1 MKKDTFYFP
10 HDYNAVTDVKILFM
24 RQQLGMEGYGIYWF
38 LIESLAN
45 AGGRLPMKIIPVL
58 AMQIQ
63 VTEVKV
69 KAVIESFE
77 LFEVVENQ
85 FFSVRLNEHLQVR
98 NLFSESGKRGAL
110 ARWNK
115 VENDGGAN
123 RGAISVAIEEGNAK
137 ERKGKEK
144 KEKEIHIGEF
154 LDFAKEEFLKLGL
167 SYENYEYAIKSK
179 FETWESQDWK
189 DGHGKPIKNWKLK
202 LKNVIPF
209 LKPIKFSAFPEVK
222 INGSDSDFENYKK
235 RQAELGN

>member
-115 VENDGGAN
+115 VENDGVAN

-209 LKPIKFSAFPEVK
+209 LKPIKFSALPEIK
-222 INGSDSDFENYKK
+222 INSSDLDFENYKK

>member
-45 AGGRLPMKIIPVL
+45 SGGILPMKIIPVL

-69 KAVIESFE
+69 KGLIENFE
-77 LFEVVENQ
+77 LFEVIDNQ
-85 FFSVRLNEHLQVR
+85 FFSVRLNEHLNER
-98 NLFSESGKRGAL
+98 ESLRMINSEKGKLSAEKRKINRISTAVEPMLNCGAT
-110 ARWNK
+110 
-115 VENDGGAN
+115 
-123 RGAISVAIEEGNAK
+123 K
-137 ERKGKEK
+137 ERKGKER
-144 KEKEIHIGEF
+144 KEKEIIQIAEF
-154 LDFAKEEFLKLGL
+154 LEFAKDEFLKIGL

-209 LKPIKFSAFPEVK
+209 LKPIKVSVLPEVK
-222 INGSDSDFENYKK
+222 INGLDSDFENFKK
-235 RQAELGN
+235 RQAELEN

>member
-45 AGGRLPMKIIPVL
+45 AGGKLPMKIIPVL

-69 KAVIESFE
+69 KAVIENFE

-115 VENDGGAN
+115 VENDGVAN

-209 LKPIKFSAFPEVK
+209 LKPIKFSALPEIK
-222 INGSDSDFENYKK
+222 INSSDLDFENYKK

>member
-45 AGGRLPMKIIPVL
+45 AGGVLPMKIIPVL

-69 KAVIESFE
+69 KALIENFE

-85 FFSVRLNEHLQVR
+85 FFSIRLNGHLQVR
-98 NLFSESGKRGAL
+98 SSLSESGKKGAL

-115 VENDGGAN
+115 QENDGVAN
-123 RGAISVAIEEGNAK
+123 GVAIPPAIEEGNAK
-137 ERKGKEK
+137 ERKGKER

-154 LDFAKEEFLKLGL
+154 LEFAKEEFLKIGL

-179 FETWESQDWK
+179 FESWESQDWK

-209 LKPIKFSAFPEVK
+209 LKPIKFSGLPEVK

>member
-115 VENDGGAN
+115 VENDGVAN

-209 LKPIKFSAFPEVK
+209 LKPIKFSALPEVK